1 MPSDSGSVAGRLRD
15 PALSADACFCSTAH
29 PPPPNSYTRWPLC
42 FWCVS
47 GPFPTTNLAQ
57 RALWRPQA
65 TPGPPGAAAPPG
77 HRGAPPDARAPDPGP
92 EADLVARIA
101 NSVFVWRV
109 VRGDE
114 RLKIFRCLTVLTEP
128 LCQVA
133 LPDPDPE
140 RALFCEIFLYLTR
153 PKALR
158 LPSNT
163 FFAIFFF
170 NRERRYCAT
179 VHLRSVTHP
188 RTPLLCT
195 LAFGH
200 LEAASPPEETPD
212 PAAEQLADEPVAH
225 ELDGAY
231 LVPTEPPPNP
241 GACCA
246 LGPGAWWHLPG
257 GRIYCWAMDD
267 DLGSLCPP
275 GSRAR
280 HLGWLLSRITDPPGG
295 GGACAPTAHIDSAN
309 ALWRAPAV
317 AEACPCVAPC
327 MWSNMAQRT
336 LAVRG
341 DASLCQLLFGHPVDA
356 VILRQATRRPRITAH
371 LHEVVVGRDGAESV
385 IRPTGAGWRL
395 CVLSSYTSRLF
406 ATSCPAVARA
416 VARASSS
423 DYK

>member
-1 MPSDSGSVAGRLRD
+1 
-15 PALSADACFCSTAH
+15 
-29 PPPPNSYTRWPLC
+29 
-42 FWCVS
+42 
-47 GPFPTTNLAQ
+47 
-57 RALWRPQA
+57 
-65 TPGPPGAAAPPG
+65 
-77 HRGAPPDARAPDPGP
+77 
-92 EADLVARIA
+92 
-101 NSVFVWRV
+101 
-109 VRGDE
+109 
-114 RLKIFRCLTVLTEP
+114 
-128 LCQVA
+128 
-133 LPDPDPE
+133 
-140 RALFCEIFLYLTR
+140 
-153 PKALR
+153 
-158 LPSNT
+158 
-163 FFAIFFF
+163 
-170 NRERRYCAT
+170 
-179 VHLRSVTHP
+179 
-188 RTPLLCT
+188 
-195 LAFGH
+195 
-200 LEAASPPEETPD
+200 
-212 PAAEQLADEPVAH
+212 
-225 ELDGAY
+225 
-231 LVPTEPPPNP
+231 
-241 GACCA
+241 
-246 LGPGAWWHLPG
+246 
-257 GRIYCWAMDD
+257 MDD

-356 VILRQATRRPRITAH
+356 VILRQATRRPHITAH

-385 IRPTGAGWRL
+385 IRPTSAGWRL